1 MRVLQM
7 IDSLHMVGGVQQL
20 QVLFAQEVREKG
32 VELTVFS
39 MRGDQDSPL
48 PGRLRS
54 LGAEV
59 TSVPGK
65 LGDPNTARRINQL
78 VRQGNFDVIH
88 THMMHSN
95 ILGGLAGRAAGIPV
109 ISSIHNSL
117 ISRKRFHPLRFGLET
132 FALRYLATI
141 VMAVGEST
149 AKAHLRRL
157 RGKEIR
163 VIPNA
168 VEIPAPF
175 SAEERQAARAE
186 LSGDS
191 SRPLLISVGR
201 LTEQKGYASLLE
213 AFRQVHP
220 AYPQAFLAIVGSGK
234 LEDELQA
241 AIEQY
246 GLQDSVRLVGPR
258 DDVPRLLAAS
268 DLFVSSSLWEGLP
281 KVILEAMAAGLP
293 LVATRVGD
301 TPNVV
306 QQEFG
311 LLVSAGR
318 PPELAEAIC
327 ALLGR
332 PERLPQMGAAAR
344 EYAALHH
351 SSERW
356 VQAVLGLY
364 EEALASRKRSQ

>member
-20 QVLFAQEVREKG
+20 QVLFAQTVREKG
-32 VELTVFS
+32 VELVVFS
-39 MRGDQDSPL
+39 MRRDQDSPL
-48 PGRLRS
+48 PERLRS

-59 TSVPGK
+59 ISIPGR
-65 LGDPNTARRINQL
+65 LGDLNTLRRINQV
-78 VRQGNFDVIH
+78 VRQGDFDVIH

-95 ILGGLAGRAAGIPV
+95 ILGGLAGRAAGVPV
-109 ISSIHNSL
+109 ISTIHNSL

-132 FALRYLATI
+132 IALRHLATL

-149 AKAHLRRL
+149 ARAHLRRL
-157 RGKEIR
+157 RGKDIR

-168 VEIPAPF
+168 VEIPAPI
-175 SAEERQAARAE
+175 SPEERLAAREE
-186 LSGDS
+186 LCGDS
-191 SRPLLISVGR
+191 RRPLLISVGR
-201 LTEQKGYASLLE
+201 LTEQKGYAGLLE

-220 AYPQAFLAIVGSGK
+220 AYPRAFLALVGSGE
-234 LEDELQA
+234 LQPELQA
-241 AIEQY
+241 LIEQY
-246 GLQDSVRLVGPR
+246 GLQGSARLVGPR

-268 DLFVSSSLWEGLP
+268 DVFISSSLWEGLP

-306 QQEFG
+306 QEDFG
-311 LLVSAGR
+311 LLTSPGQ
-318 PPELAEAIC
+318 PSELSEAIC
-327 ALLGR
+327 YLLAH
-332 PERLPQMGAAAR
+332 PERLPQMGRAAR
-344 EYAALHH
+344 EYVSVHH
-351 SSERW
+351 SPEHW

-364 EEALASRKRSQ
+364 EEALASRKRS